1 MKYTFI
7 LILFFNFCFS
17 QNNTEFREAFTLK
30 LPVDTVTFYQQEVA
44 RSKYFVKDNILQ
56 IYPNEHLFIETEINN
71 DKIITMKVV
80 KENKN
85 PSKTIEI
92 EFSQNISGRKSEGT
106 TLHVS
111 NPFSKNL
118 NYNAMMYIV
127 GKDKWIR
134 TSIIPIK
141 PKLQNFEMWNDTII
155 SLVLSDW
162 RLE

>member
-1 MKYTFI
+1 
-7 LILFFNFCFS
+7 
-17 QNNTEFREAFTLK
+17 
-30 LPVDTVTFYQQEVA
+30 VA

-56 IYPNEHLFIETEINN
+56 IYPSEHLFIETEINN
-71 DKIITMKVV
+71 DKIISMKVV

-92 EFSQNISGRKSEGT
+92 KFSQNISGRKSEGMI
-106 TLHVS
+106 LNVS
-111 NPFSKNL
+111 NPFTKSL

-127 GKDKWIR
+127 GKDKWVR
-134 TSIIPIK
+134 TSIIAIK

>member
-1 MKYTFI
+1 MKYIFI

-17 QNNTEFREAFTLK
+17 QNNTEFREGFTLK
-30 LPVDTVTFYQQEVA
+30 LPVGTATFYQQDVA
-44 RSKYFVKDNILQ
+44 RSKYFVKENILQ
-56 IYPNEHLFIETEINN
+56 IYPNENLFIETEIND
-71 DKIITMKVV
+71 DKITAMKVV

-85 PSKTIEI
+85 PSKTIAI
-92 EFSQNISGRKSEGT
+92 KFSQNITGRKSEGM
-106 TLHVS
+106 TLNVS
-111 NPFSKNL
+111 NPFDKSL

-127 GKDKWIR
+127 GKNAWIR